1 MGMGHDEGTGKD
13 ESRLLICVIVIG
25 EVAVSMKRDVQYGK
39 RWLVGRWVSYI
50 DHDLMLR
57 S

>member
-1 MGMGHDEGTGKD
+1 MGHDEGTGKD

-39 RWLVGRWVSYI
+39 GWLVGRWVSYI